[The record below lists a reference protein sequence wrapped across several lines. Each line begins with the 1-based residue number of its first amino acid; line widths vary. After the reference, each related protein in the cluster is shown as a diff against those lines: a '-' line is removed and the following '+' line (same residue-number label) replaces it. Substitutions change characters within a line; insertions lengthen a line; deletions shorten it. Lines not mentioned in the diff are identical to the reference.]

1 MATPFWRTGEFFS
14 SEAGNTTK
22 GIYIALG
29 LINLAYA
36 VLCVLYPVLAPACD
50 IEPPEPRPEYTN
62 PDHFKD
68 PCLRVRYVSLGMLN
82 KFECMMYLRMI
93 VSLALGSLIGFERRR
108 ADRPAGVRTM
118 ALVSLGACVF
128 TTDSAFAFLDGSMA
142 WDAARVSAAVPA
154 GVGFLGAAC
163 IWKND
168 SRGPDG
174 KDRPEVHGLT
184 TATSVWL
191 AAGVGILCGGGLF
204 PIAVY
209 AAAASVVYLRFA
221 PRQDGGDGDAD
232 DDDDDG
238 DGDGDGDGDVTLE
251 SLGGPSPE
259 TLQALA
265 AMGISPKRGSAAG
278 KASLGGGSDV
288 TSPSSRTTPRP
299 RRPTEMTIQ
308 A

>member
-1 MATPFWRTGEFFS
+1 MTDFWRSGEFFS
-14 SEAGNTTK
+14 PEAGTTTK
-22 GIYIALG
+22 GLYVVLG
-29 LINLAYA
+29 LINIVYA
-36 VLCVLYPVLAPACD
+36 LLCVLSPVLAPACD
-50 IEPPEPRPEYTN
+50 IEPPEPKPEYTN

-68 PCLRVRYVSLGMLN
+68 PCLSVRYLSLGMLN
-82 KFECMMYLRMI
+82 KFECQMYMRMI
-93 VSLALGSLIGFERRR
+93 VSLVLGSLIGFERRR

-128 TTDSAFAFLDGSMA
+128 TTDSAFAFLDGTMA
-142 WDAARVSAAVPA
+142 WDAARVAAAVPA

-209 AAAASVVYLRFA
+209 ASVASVVYLRFA
-221 PRQDGGDGDAD
+221 PRQSPPEEVDGTDEDEGD
-232 DDDDDG
+232 
-238 DGDGDGDGDVTLE
+238 TIE
-251 SLGGPSPE
+251 SFGEPPPE

-265 AMGISPKRGSAAG
+265 AMGISPKRVPSS
-278 KASLGGGSDV
+278 KASIGSGDIA
-288 TSPSSRTTPRP
+288 SPASRTTPRP
-299 RRPTEMTIQ
+299 RRPAEMTIQ